1 MVKADETAIK
11 EALNCPIKSGR
22 DNGGR
27 WRSVFIARR
36 FQVFSLVSNNR
47 CRWPEDNF
55 RRALMAGVLLKI
67 LRAAGYF
74 GEERRRAEE
83 EEEGGAEPTSEEVFV
98 GTLLLRNLQ
107 VDQKCFA
114 FLVYIEWT
122 RVHLFRFYNLM
133 LTRFMNPSE
142 EARVPLS
149 HGKVR

>member
-1 MVKADETAIK
+1 MEECFV
-11 EALNCPIKSGR
+11 S
-22 DNGGR
+22 
-27 WRSVFIARR
+27 IARR

-114 FLVYIEWT
+114 FLVY
-122 RVHLFRFYNLM
+122 VHCVDTSPSFQVLQFNAHEVYESLRGSKSSLKPWKSQVMMRPLLM
-133 LTRFMNPSE
+133 
-142 EARVPLS
+142 
-149 HGKVR
+149 